1 MGFQPDMSGRA
12 NVAGGYL
19 LKSSHPQMYRKPKID
34 TDADAA
40 GGYANK
46 ANYLNTAVGALNAEA
61 AAERRKKLGAF
72 QPIYAYMTVD
82 KTHGAGVG
90 FKYSEEGWE
99 IDRINP
105 VPGQPEL
112 EIGDVIFE
120 IEGKSIKNKDV
131 ASQTALFKQFFKPP
145 KVILKI
151 ERNRYAKLHNNVD
164 AVHRQYEIEGRD
176 CKALRDYKN
185 NPKEIKDRFMD
196 DASKFTRS
204 GLMQGGKELDLK
216 HSKLDTVRAIKKR
229 VQKHD
234 ALSKQWA
241 KDDSACWRPGN

>member
-46 ANYLNTAVGALNAEA
+46 ANYLNTAVGALDAKA
-61 AAERRKKLGAF
+61 AAERRRKLGAS

-90 FKYSEEGWE
+90 FEYSTEGWK
-99 IDRINP
+99 ISSINP

-112 EIGDVIFE
+112 EMND
-120 IEGKSIKNKDV
+120 
-131 ASQTALFKQFFKPP
+131 L
-145 KVILKI
+145 IL
-151 ERNRYAKLHNNVD
+151 E
-164 AVHRQYEIEGRD
+164 
-176 CKALRDYKN
+176 
-185 NPKEIKDRFMD
+185 
-196 DASKFTRS
+196 
-204 GLMQGGKELDLK
+204 
-216 HSKLDTVRAIKKR
+216 
-229 VQKHD
+229 
-234 ALSKQWA
+234 
-241 KDDSACWRPGN
+241 